1 MTKERIPISGD
12 LGSKVK
18 QLMEYAGWYEG
29 RSVDISIAEKYYA
42 EHGVPMMK
50 TTQRFY
56 RKYFG
61 LCCEWY
67 LAQKKLNWAAD
78 FELPFYAEIQNESF
92 SLNFEE
98 EQEDED
104 SELEDE
110 ASCVYWEEATPIL
123 KQVAAVAYRTAKSE
137 LNVDTEA
144 FEVSYNG
151 PEDWYYPLEK

>member
-1 MTKERIPISGD
+1 MDTNFNAALYQEEMLSLVNTAIKK
-12 LGSKVK
+12 LK
-18 QLMEYAGWYEG
+18 
-29 RSVDISIAEKYYA
+29 A
-42 EHGVPMMK
+42 EHPDYTVFTISLTTDFASGVSTGEIRITNP
-50 TTQRFY
+50 
-56 RKYFG
+56 
-61 LCCEWY
+61 
-67 LAQKKLNWAAD
+67 AD

>member
-1 MTKERIPISGD
+1 MKLYEYWLGLYPLDWEFCFMPVQTYKNFITEQYHKNPTFYNISA
-12 LGSKVK
+12 GSIEKV
-18 QLMEYAGWYEG
+18 LAHIDVILSAAMEDWNNTTNHAALRCPPMIFPLPKGQ
-29 RSVDISIAEKYYA
+29 DSI
-42 EHGVPMMK
+42 
-50 TTQRFY
+50 
-56 RKYFG
+56 
-61 LCCEWY
+61 
-67 LAQKKLNWAAD
+67 
-78 FELPFYAEIQNESF
+78 